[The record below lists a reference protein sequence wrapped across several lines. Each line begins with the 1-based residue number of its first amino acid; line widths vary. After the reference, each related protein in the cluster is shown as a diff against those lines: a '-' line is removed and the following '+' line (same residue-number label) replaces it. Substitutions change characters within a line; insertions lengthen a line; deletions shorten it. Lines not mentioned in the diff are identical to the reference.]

1 MKSQIIIISLY
12 MEIKVTIILLL
23 IIITPGDL
31 TNEEIPRC
39 GIGKHQG
46 ERACF

>member
-1 MKSQIIIISLY
+1 MEFLKTIISLY
-12 MEIKVTIILLL
+12 MQTKVTIILLI
-23 IIITPGDL
+23 IIITPGEL

-46 ERACF
+46 ECACF